1 MTHDNAETIDRFYR
15 AFQAR
20 DGDAMAACYAP
31 DAHFT
36 DPVFPDLRGEEP
48 GAMWKMLCAR
58 ATDLRIEHRAVSAD
72 ETRGAAHW
80 EAWYTFATGR
90 KVHNV
95 IEASFRFEDGKI
107 VRHVDDFDFGRWSR
121 QAIGIPAV
129 LLGWTGLLQRKVR
142 RTADGQLRAFLA
154 RNR

>member
-1 MTHDNAETIDRFYR
+1 MTHPNAETIDRFYR
-15 AFQAR
+15 AFAAR
-20 DGDAMAACYAP
+20 DGEAMAACYAP
-31 DAHFT
+31 DARFT

-48 GAMWKMLCAR
+48 GAMWRMLCGR
-58 ATDLRIEHRAVSAD
+58 ATDLRIEHRDVSAD
-72 ETRGAAHW
+72 EERGSAHW

-95 IEASFRFEDGKI
+95 IEARFEFEDGKI

-142 RTADGQLRAFLA
+142 RTADGQLRAFLSRA
-154 RNR
+154 R